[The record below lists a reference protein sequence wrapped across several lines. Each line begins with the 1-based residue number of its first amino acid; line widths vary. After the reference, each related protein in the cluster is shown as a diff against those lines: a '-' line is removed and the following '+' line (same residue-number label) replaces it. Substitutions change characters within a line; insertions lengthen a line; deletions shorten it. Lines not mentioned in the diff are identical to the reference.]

1 MSGPPDTPD
10 GPNRPAGP
18 SGRPG
23 PVGPADPTV
32 ANEIAGERTE
42 RVPTGLLDAA
52 TSPAEPEVEAQRV
65 GRVHV
70 RARPP
75 RFPIRRST
83 LLLAVAFVG
92 FGILLYLYP
101 PPDRIFAGFAH
112 HGRERRAAPGGSG
125 HLDDNDHGPV
135 QHDDDHDSGPT
146 SAHDHRPFAH
156 DDHHDHHDW
165 NVDHDNPR
173 RPPRPRVPRSSGS
186 TTSTVGE
193 RRGPARPRRPSP
205 DLVALTGQGEVEEPG
220 TPEVLAVL
228 EELAVF
234 EELDVLEVP
243 DVLEVLDV
251 LKPVSS
257 TGAWS
262 SWPT

>member
-52 TSPAEPEVEAQRV
+52 TSPPEPEVKHSALV
-65 GRVHV
+65 GYMSVPVH
-70 RARPP
+70 P

-101 PPDRIFAGFAH
+101 PRTAYS
-112 HGRERRAAPGGSG
+112 PGSLITGANG
-125 HLDDNDHGPV
+125 EQLQVVPV
-135 QHDDDHDSGPT
+135 T
-146 SAHDHRPFAH
+146 STTTTTVPSSTTTTTTP
-156 DDHHDHHDW
+156 
-165 NVDHDNPR
+165 V
-173 RPPRPRVPRSSGS
+173 RPPPTTTGPSPTTTTTTTTTGTSTTQSTSTTSTTVPRSSGS
-186 TTSTVGE
+186 TTSTVG
-193 RRGPARPRRPSP
+193 GASG
-205 DLVALTGQGEVEEPG
+205 AG
-220 TPEVLAVL
+220 TTTTS
-228 EELAVF
+228 
-234 EELDVLEVP
+234 
-243 DVLEVLDV
+243 
-251 LKPVSS
+251 KP
-257 TGAWS
+257 
-262 SWPT
+262 